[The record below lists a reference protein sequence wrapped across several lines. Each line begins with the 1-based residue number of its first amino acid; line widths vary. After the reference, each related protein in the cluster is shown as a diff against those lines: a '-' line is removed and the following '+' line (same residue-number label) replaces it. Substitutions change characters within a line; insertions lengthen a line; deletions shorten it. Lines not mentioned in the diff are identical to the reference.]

1 MAKNRNEIRL
11 LDIAIK
17 VLNRE
22 IEKVLKILVDERCL
36 VDLDKFSNL
45 IWTRWYL
52 KNELEN
58 LRNGVEE

>member
-1 MAKNRNEIRL
+1 MTKNRNEIRL

-22 IEKVLKILVDERCL
+22 IDKVLKVLVDERYL
-36 VDLDKFSNL
+36 IDLDKLSNL
-45 IWTRWYL
+45 LWARWYL

-58 LRNGVEE
+58 LKNGVEE